1 LPKRRAWAVSVG
13 SPGGVSSRIFNVL
26 RGILR
31 LSVEI
36 IGRRPASL
44 RRRPAPF
51 NIRYPIATQHITHLV
66 AGIANSTQ
74 IVIL

>member
-1 LPKRRAWAVSVG
+1 
-13 SPGGVSSRIFNVL
+13 L